1 MIQSD
6 KSIPKSIEKKVGKD
20 RKISSSKRR
29 EKGPFD
35 RRTRRNSS
43 YDCLDERSC
52 DWTRNSDGDVRL
64 RKLEALVDRLIR
76 RESHSSENSQHVVR
90 MAVKSDCIPEFLPG
104 KPNQSSV
111 KWVDKIDQLARVNK
125 WDENTT
131 IQLMQNRLTGLA
143 RTWYDHLTT
152 YTHTWDE
159 WKALLVKTFP
169 DHHDFAATLRQL
181 LNREKQFHESM
192 TQYYFGKMNLLQ
204 ACNIT
209 GKHAV
214 SCLIDGLSD
223 RTLRNGAKAGC
234 YETPEELYT
243 EYLSTLVAEVADNE
257 TKVANRRGK
266 GFDRRRLGTK
276 MSPSTNKR
284 NDSDSTEK
292 RILRCYNCH
301 ESGHVAGKC
310 PKPRV
315 ECGNCKLLGHEAGK
329 CRRHKT
335 SGPSVRLLCPS
346 DTQDCYFV
354 GCAINGK
361 PLKGY
366 IDTGCSIVTLRK
378 TTTIELQF
386 EQRPSTQLI
395 RGYAGGVT
403 PALGEAEVTLT
414 VDLITAKVT
423 ASIVEDRVQSV
434 PVIIGQTILN
444 RAGVTMVLRDNQIRL
459 FDKHLAALPG
469 LDDLPSRKVALRS
482 KEDVVIP
489 SHMIGFIE
497 DYSPET
503 YDGDV
508 YVEATTSNSR
518 TTSHELNME
527 GIQPGRA
534 KTKAV
539 SEYPRPTNV
548 HEIRQFIGLTSYFRR
563 FIKNFATKA
572 KPLTK
577 LTKANMLFIWGEEQE
592 EAFRFLKQRLL
603 LLLLLLFG
611 MLVNRLYTQTKT
623 NSKQRYTMQQ
633 LKKRLWTVDKK
644 RLVERPVLALYNRDA
659 HTELHTDASKH
670 GIGGILLQ
678 RQQDQTLRPICYF
691 SRQTSKVEE
700 KYHSY
705 ELETL
710 AVVDPMR
717 RFRIYLL
724 GIHFTVVTDC
734 NAIRTTMT
742 KRDLI
747 PRVGRWWLLTQEY
760 DFSVEYRAGQK
771 MAHVDALSRNSL
783 QKEIN
788 DHENEFYVHHMSINE
803 DDWVLAA
810 QLTDELCKHIH
821 AVLSRQPEDN
831 EDKRIHSE
839 YVLKQNRI
847 FKVTPT
853 GERWVVP
860 KTARSQ
866 IVFFH
871 HDNVGHFGAEKTL
884 ELIKGKYWFP
894 KMKKY
899 VKRYVSC
906 CLACMYNKEP
916 TGKQPG
922 PCVTSARKNTHL
934 ILAIDGFTKFAFLK
948 AVRNTSVGPVLTYL
962 DEIFSMFGVAQR
974 IVCDRGSC
982 FTSKRFI
989 SYCQT
994 LNIKVNHNATA
1005 TPRANGQAE
1014 RYNRTILSCL
1024 AASTDDERKWDE
1036 TLRTIQ
1042 WGLNTTVNKTTGK
1055 TPYELLLGYQPRQA
1069 NDAFLSTEVCEVT
1082 RDDDLPATRIKI
1094 GKRISAKQ
1102 AQQKTHYDKK
1112 RRAAPTYTVGQ
1123 HVLIR
1128 KVIPTN
1134 DGKSKKLLQHYSGPY
1149 EITKVLDSDRFVV
1162 RDLSGSTRS
1171 QRRYEGVVSIDKM
1184 KPYDLNS
1191 ETDTDD
1197 TKRA

>member
-1 MIQSD
+1 
-6 KSIPKSIEKKVGKD
+6 
-20 RKISSSKRR
+20 
-29 EKGPFD
+29 
-35 RRTRRNSS
+35 
-43 YDCLDERSC
+43 
-52 DWTRNSDGDVRL
+52 
-64 RKLEALVDRLIR
+64 
-76 RESHSSENSQHVVR
+76 
-90 MAVKSDCIPEFLPG
+90 
-104 KPNQSSV
+104 
-111 KWVDKIDQLARVNK
+111 
-125 WDENTT
+125 
-131 IQLMQNRLTGLA
+131 
-143 RTWYDHLTT
+143 
-152 YTHTWDE
+152 
-159 WKALLVKTFP
+159 
-169 DHHDFAATLRQL
+169 
-181 LNREKQFHESM
+181 
-192 TQYYFGKMNLLQ
+192 
-204 ACNIT
+204 
-209 GKHAV
+209 
-214 SCLIDGLSD
+214 
-223 RTLRNGAKAGC
+223 
-234 YETPEELYT
+234 
-243 EYLSTLVAEVADNE
+243 
-257 TKVANRRGK
+257 
-266 GFDRRRLGTK
+266 
-276 MSPSTNKR
+276 
-284 NDSDSTEK
+284 
-292 RILRCYNCH
+292 
-301 ESGHVAGKC
+301 
-310 PKPRV
+310 
-315 ECGNCKLLGHEAGK
+315 
-329 CRRHKT
+329 
-335 SGPSVRLLCPS
+335 
-346 DTQDCYFV
+346 
-354 GCAINGK
+354 
-361 PLKGY
+361 
-366 IDTGCSIVTLRK
+366 
-378 TTTIELQF
+378 
-386 EQRPSTQLI
+386 
-395 RGYAGGVT
+395 
-403 PALGEAEVTLT
+403 
-414 VDLITAKVT
+414 
-423 ASIVEDRVQSV
+423 
-434 PVIIGQTILN
+434 
-444 RAGVTMVLRDNQIRL
+444 
-459 FDKHLAALPG
+459 
-469 LDDLPSRKVALRS
+469 
-482 KEDVVIP
+482 
-489 SHMIGFIE
+489 
-497 DYSPET
+497 
-503 YDGDV
+503 
-508 YVEATTSNSR
+508 
-518 TTSHELNME
+518 
-527 GIQPGRA
+527 
-534 KTKAV
+534 
-539 SEYPRPTNV
+539 
-548 HEIRQFIGLTSYFRR
+548 
-563 FIKNFATKA
+563 
-572 KPLTK
+572 
-577 LTKANMLFIWGEEQE
+577 
-592 EAFRFLKQRLL
+592 
-603 LLLLLLFG
+603 
-611 MLVNRLYTQTKT
+611 
-623 NSKQRYTMQQ
+623 
-633 LKKRLWTVDKK
+633 
-644 RLVERPVLALYNRDA
+644 
-659 HTELHTDASKH
+659 
-670 GIGGILLQ
+670 
-678 RQQDQTLRPICYF
+678 
-691 SRQTSKVEE
+691 
-700 KYHSY
+700 
-705 ELETL
+705 
-710 AVVDPMR
+710 
-717 RFRIYLL
+717 
-724 GIHFTVVTDC
+724 
-734 NAIRTTMT
+734 
-742 KRDLI
+742 
-747 PRVGRWWLLTQEY
+747 
-760 DFSVEYRAGQK
+760 

-803 DDWVLAA
+803 NDWVLAA
-810 QLTDELCKHIH
+810 QLTDKLCKHMH

-831 EDKRIHSE
+831 EGKRIHSE

-894 KMKKY
+894 KMKKKY

-922 PCVTSARKNTHL
+922 FLHPIPKFDIPMHTIHIDHLGPFVTSARKNTHL

-1171 QRRYEGVVSIDKM
+1171 QRHYEGVVSIDKM

-1197 TKRA
+1197 SSSDATGQNVLNTSRQNVLNTSGQNVPNMSEQNVLNTSRQNVPNMSEQNMLNTSGQNVPNMSEQNVLNTSRQNVPNMSEQNVLNTSRQNVPNMSEQNVLNTSRQNVPNMSEQNVLNTSQQNVPNTSGQNVPNTSGQNVSNTSEQNVLNTSRQNVPDSPQ

>member
-1 MIQSD
+1 
-6 KSIPKSIEKKVGKD
+6 
-20 RKISSSKRR
+20 
-29 EKGPFD
+29 
-35 RRTRRNSS
+35 
-43 YDCLDERSC
+43 
-52 DWTRNSDGDVRL
+52 
-64 RKLEALVDRLIR
+64 
-76 RESHSSENSQHVVR
+76 
-90 MAVKSDCIPEFLPG
+90 
-104 KPNQSSV
+104 
-111 KWVDKIDQLARVNK
+111 
-125 WDENTT
+125 
-131 IQLMQNRLTGLA
+131 
-143 RTWYDHLTT
+143 
-152 YTHTWDE
+152 
-159 WKALLVKTFP
+159 
-169 DHHDFAATLRQL
+169 
-181 LNREKQFHESM
+181 
-192 TQYYFGKMNLLQ
+192 
-204 ACNIT
+204 
-209 GKHAV
+209 
-214 SCLIDGLSD
+214 
-223 RTLRNGAKAGC
+223 
-234 YETPEELYT
+234 
-243 EYLSTLVAEVADNE
+243 
-257 TKVANRRGK
+257 
-266 GFDRRRLGTK
+266 
-276 MSPSTNKR
+276 
-284 NDSDSTEK
+284 
-292 RILRCYNCH
+292 
-301 ESGHVAGKC
+301 
-310 PKPRV
+310 
-315 ECGNCKLLGHEAGK
+315 
-329 CRRHKT
+329 
-335 SGPSVRLLCPS
+335 
-346 DTQDCYFV
+346 
-354 GCAINGK
+354 
-361 PLKGY
+361 
-366 IDTGCSIVTLRK
+366 
-378 TTTIELQF
+378 
-386 EQRPSTQLI
+386 
-395 RGYAGGVT
+395 
-403 PALGEAEVTLT
+403 
-414 VDLITAKVT
+414 
-423 ASIVEDRVQSV
+423 
-434 PVIIGQTILN
+434 
-444 RAGVTMVLRDNQIRL
+444 
-459 FDKHLAALPG
+459 
-469 LDDLPSRKVALRS
+469 
-482 KEDVVIP
+482 
-489 SHMIGFIE
+489 
-497 DYSPET
+497 
-503 YDGDV
+503 
-508 YVEATTSNSR
+508 
-518 TTSHELNME
+518 
-527 GIQPGRA
+527 
-534 KTKAV
+534 
-539 SEYPRPTNV
+539 
-548 HEIRQFIGLTSYFRR
+548 
-563 FIKNFATKA
+563 
-572 KPLTK
+572 
-577 LTKANMLFIWGEEQE
+577 
-592 EAFRFLKQRLL
+592 
-603 LLLLLLFG
+603 
-611 MLVNRLYTQTKT
+611 
-623 NSKQRYTMQQ
+623 
-633 LKKRLWTVDKK
+633 
-644 RLVERPVLALYNRDA
+644 
-659 HTELHTDASKH
+659 
-670 GIGGILLQ
+670 
-678 RQQDQTLRPICYF
+678 
-691 SRQTSKVEE
+691 
-700 KYHSY
+700 
-705 ELETL
+705 
-710 AVVDPMR
+710 
-717 RFRIYLL
+717 
-724 GIHFTVVTDC
+724 
-734 NAIRTTMT
+734 
-742 KRDLI
+742 
-747 PRVGRWWLLTQEY
+747 
-760 DFSVEYRAGQK
+760 

-803 DDWVLAA
+803 NDWVLAA
-810 QLTDELCKHIH
+810 QLTDKLCKHMH

-831 EDKRIHSE
+831 EGKRIHSE

-894 KMKKY
+894 KMKKKY

-922 PCVTSARKNTHL
+922 FLHPIPKFDIPMHTIHIDHLGPFVTSARKNTHL

-1171 QRRYEGVVSIDKM
+1171 QRHYEGVVSIDKM

-1197 TKRA
+1197 SSSDATGQNVLNTSRQNVLNTSGQNVPNMSEQNVLNTSRQNVPNMSEQNVLNTSGQNVPNMSEQNVLNTSRQNVPNMSEQNVLNTSRQNVPNMSEQNVLNTSRQNVPNMSEQNVLNTSQQNVPNTSGQNVPNTSGQNVPNTSEQNVLNTSRQNVPDSPQ

>member
-1 MIQSD
+1 
-6 KSIPKSIEKKVGKD
+6 VGKD

-52 DWTRNSDGDVRL
+52 DWTGNSDVDIRL

-143 RTWYDHLTT
+143 RTWYDNLTT

-518 TTSHELNME
+518 TTSTASQAAL
-527 GIQPGRA
+527 
-534 KTKAV
+534 
-539 SEYPRPTNV
+539 RP
-548 HEIRQFIGLTSYFRR
+548 
-563 FIKNFATKA
+563 
-572 KPLTK
+572 
-577 LTKANMLFIWGEEQE
+577 QE
-592 EAFRFLKQRLL
+592 E
-603 LLLLLLFG
+603 
-611 MLVNRLYTQTKT
+611 
-623 NSKQRYTMQQ
+623 
-633 LKKRLWTVDKK
+633 
-644 RLVERPVLALYNRDA
+644 
-659 HTELHTDASKH
+659 
-670 GIGGILLQ
+670 
-678 RQQDQTLRPICYF
+678 
-691 SRQTSKVEE
+691 
-700 KYHSY
+700 
-705 ELETL
+705 
-710 AVVDPMR
+710 
-717 RFRIYLL
+717 
-724 GIHFTVVTDC
+724 
-734 NAIRTTMT
+734 
-742 KRDLI
+742 
-747 PRVGRWWLLTQEY
+747 
-760 DFSVEYRAGQK
+760 
-771 MAHVDALSRNSL
+771 
-783 QKEIN
+783 
-788 DHENEFYVHHMSINE
+788 
-803 DDWVLAA
+803 
-810 QLTDELCKHIH
+810 
-821 AVLSRQPEDN
+821 
-831 EDKRIHSE
+831 
-839 YVLKQNRI
+839 
-847 FKVTPT
+847 
-853 GERWVVP
+853 
-860 KTARSQ
+860 
-866 IVFFH
+866 
-871 HDNVGHFGAEKTL
+871 
-884 ELIKGKYWFP
+884 
-894 KMKKY
+894 
-899 VKRYVSC
+899 
-906 CLACMYNKEP
+906 
-916 TGKQPG
+916 
-922 PCVTSARKNTHL
+922 
-934 ILAIDGFTKFAFLK
+934 
-948 AVRNTSVGPVLTYL
+948 
-962 DEIFSMFGVAQR
+962 
-974 IVCDRGSC
+974 
-982 FTSKRFI
+982 
-989 SYCQT
+989 
-994 LNIKVNHNATA
+994 
-1005 TPRANGQAE
+1005 
-1014 RYNRTILSCL
+1014 
-1024 AASTDDERKWDE
+1024 
-1036 TLRTIQ
+1036 
-1042 WGLNTTVNKTTGK
+1042 
-1055 TPYELLLGYQPRQA
+1055 
-1069 NDAFLSTEVCEVT
+1069 
-1082 RDDDLPATRIKI
+1082 
-1094 GKRISAKQ
+1094 
-1102 AQQKTHYDKK
+1102 
-1112 RRAAPTYTVGQ
+1112 
-1123 HVLIR
+1123 
-1128 KVIPTN
+1128 
-1134 DGKSKKLLQHYSGPY
+1134 
-1149 EITKVLDSDRFVV
+1149 
-1162 RDLSGSTRS
+1162 
-1171 QRRYEGVVSIDKM
+1171 
-1184 KPYDLNS
+1184 
-1191 ETDTDD
+1191 
-1197 TKRA
+1197 

>member
-1 MIQSD
+1 
-6 KSIPKSIEKKVGKD
+6 
-20 RKISSSKRR
+20 
-29 EKGPFD
+29 
-35 RRTRRNSS
+35 
-43 YDCLDERSC
+43 
-52 DWTRNSDGDVRL
+52 
-64 RKLEALVDRLIR
+64 
-76 RESHSSENSQHVVR
+76 
-90 MAVKSDCIPEFLPG
+90 
-104 KPNQSSV
+104 
-111 KWVDKIDQLARVNK
+111 
-125 WDENTT
+125 
-131 IQLMQNRLTGLA
+131 
-143 RTWYDHLTT
+143 
-152 YTHTWDE
+152 
-159 WKALLVKTFP
+159 
-169 DHHDFAATLRQL
+169 
-181 LNREKQFHESM
+181 
-192 TQYYFGKMNLLQ
+192 
-204 ACNIT
+204 
-209 GKHAV
+209 
-214 SCLIDGLSD
+214 
-223 RTLRNGAKAGC
+223 
-234 YETPEELYT
+234 
-243 EYLSTLVAEVADNE
+243 
-257 TKVANRRGK
+257 
-266 GFDRRRLGTK
+266 
-276 MSPSTNKR
+276 
-284 NDSDSTEK
+284 
-292 RILRCYNCH
+292 
-301 ESGHVAGKC
+301 
-310 PKPRV
+310 
-315 ECGNCKLLGHEAGK
+315 
-329 CRRHKT
+329 
-335 SGPSVRLLCPS
+335 
-346 DTQDCYFV
+346 
-354 GCAINGK
+354 
-361 PLKGY
+361 
-366 IDTGCSIVTLRK
+366 
-378 TTTIELQF
+378 
-386 EQRPSTQLI
+386 
-395 RGYAGGVT
+395 
-403 PALGEAEVTLT
+403 
-414 VDLITAKVT
+414 
-423 ASIVEDRVQSV
+423 
-434 PVIIGQTILN
+434 
-444 RAGVTMVLRDNQIRL
+444 
-459 FDKHLAALPG
+459 
-469 LDDLPSRKVALRS
+469 
-482 KEDVVIP
+482 
-489 SHMIGFIE
+489 
-497 DYSPET
+497 
-503 YDGDV
+503 
-508 YVEATTSNSR
+508 
-518 TTSHELNME
+518 
-527 GIQPGRA
+527 
-534 KTKAV
+534 
-539 SEYPRPTNV
+539 
-548 HEIRQFIGLTSYFRR
+548 
-563 FIKNFATKA
+563 
-572 KPLTK
+572 
-577 LTKANMLFIWGEEQE
+577 
-592 EAFRFLKQRLL
+592 
-603 LLLLLLFG
+603 
-611 MLVNRLYTQTKT
+611 
-623 NSKQRYTMQQ
+623 MQQ

-760 DFSVEYRAGQK
+760 DFSVGYRAGQK

-922 PCVTSARKNTHL
+922 FLHPIPKFDIPMHTIHIDHLGPFVTSARKNTHL

-1112 RRAAPTYTVGQ
+1112 R
-1123 HVLIR
+1123 L
-1128 KVIPTN
+1128 
-1134 DGKSKKLLQHYSGPY
+1134 GKPHTSCSW
-1149 EITKVLDSDRFVV
+1149 
-1162 RDLSGSTRS
+1162 
-1171 QRRYEGVVSIDKM
+1171 
-1184 KPYDLNS
+1184 
-1191 ETDTDD
+1191 DTSPGKQ
-1197 TKRA
+1197 TMPF